1 MPEIEG
7 YAFEPEDMAKLR
19 AILRR
24 LYAPEPLSG
33 DERRDLANAMDAVLA
48 QAVVLNAP

>member
-1 MPEIEG
+1 MAIQG

-24 LYAPEPLSG
+24 LYAPEALTA
-33 DERRDLANAMDAVLA
+33 DARRDLANRMDAVLGA
-48 QAVVLNAP
+48 AVELKD